1 VLVGAIREARGR
13 NLTRDEVTADRF
25 IWHGIN
31 LIKFA
36 TCRKWANLSKQI
48 HKKKKKESLLT
59 DELYTDM
66 YLLE

>member
-1 VLVGAIREARGR
+1 VLAGAIREARGR
-13 NLTRDEVTADRF
+13 NVTRDEVTADRF

-36 TCRKWANLSKQI
+36 TCGKWTNLSKQI
-48 HKKKKKESLLT
+48 HKKKESLLT